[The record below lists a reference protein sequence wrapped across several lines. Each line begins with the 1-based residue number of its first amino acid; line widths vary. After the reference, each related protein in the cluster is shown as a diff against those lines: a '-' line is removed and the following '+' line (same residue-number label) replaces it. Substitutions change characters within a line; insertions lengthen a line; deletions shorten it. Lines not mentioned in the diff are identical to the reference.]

1 MFVFFS
7 IFTMRVPYFFV
18 FKTPMYVIV
27 QIELNRSRNTLLGFS
42 FNDVTIISLLYYR
55 ERSELQ
61 AKVKT
66 LNTQMSEELKRKGA
80 IQSKDMAN
88 YLVSRSIQI
97 QSYFASV
104 SNILSTISSSHISI
118 RNKIFTE
125 EKRWGRKKRGQKSE

>member
-1 MFVFFS
+1 MC
-7 IFTMRVPYFFV
+7 VPYFFV

-42 FNDVTIISLLYYR
+42 FNDVTIISLFYYR
-55 ERSELQ
+55 ETSELQ

-88 YLVSRSIQI
+88 YLVSLSIQI

-125 EKRWGRKKRGQKSE
+125 EKR